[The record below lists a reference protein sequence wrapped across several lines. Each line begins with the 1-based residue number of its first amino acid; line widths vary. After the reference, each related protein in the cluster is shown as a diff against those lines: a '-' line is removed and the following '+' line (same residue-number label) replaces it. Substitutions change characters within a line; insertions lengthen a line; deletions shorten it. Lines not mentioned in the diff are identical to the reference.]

1 MEVKNLQLNW
11 RFAGAS
17 YRWKDNVSD
26 HRWVTELP
34 GGERVYC
41 WGREA
46 DPRKGEGSLKY
57 SLVPPKEVWTEVEGR
72 LRPQGFNLEDEEV
85 FEDFFEVLEKLGYR
99 IYFVP

>member
-1 MEVKNLQLNW
+1 MWEVKQLRW

-17 YRWKDNVSD
+17 YRFSEHVSD
-26 HRWVTELP
+26 HRWVTDLP
-34 GGERVYC
+34 GGEKVYC

-46 DPRKGEGSLKY
+46 DPRKGGSYYY
-57 SLVPPKEVWTEVEGR
+57 SLVPPKEVCDEEG
-72 LRPQGFNLEDEEV
+72 RPQGFALEGEEV